1 MKGVASCICFLS
13 LVTGDSLFTALF
25 LGVAL
30 DTGSNLFRKAVPVST
45 HVSRLTCHILK
56 NSVVL
61 QKAKMQCIA

>member
-1 MKGVASCICFLS
+1 MKGVASYICFLS
-13 LVTGDSLFTALF
+13 LVTGDSLFTALL

-30 DTGSNLFRKAVPVST
+30 DTAAPVST
-45 HVSRLTCHILK
+45 HLSRLTCHILK